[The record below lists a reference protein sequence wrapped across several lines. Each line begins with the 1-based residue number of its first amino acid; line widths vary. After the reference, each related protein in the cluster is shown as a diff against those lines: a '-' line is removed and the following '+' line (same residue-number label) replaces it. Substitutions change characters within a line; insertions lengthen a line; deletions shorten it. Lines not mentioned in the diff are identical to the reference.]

1 MSAGA
6 ERQSRY
12 DAQAVEARWQQRW
25 EEARAFA
32 AHPDPAREPYYVLEM
47 FPYPSGHLH
56 MGHVRN
62 YSIGDVIA
70 RVRRMQGYGVLHPIG
85 WDAFGLPAENAAIKN
100 NVHPARWT
108 YDNIAHMRAQLR
120 RLGFSYD
127 WDREFATCDPEYYRW
142 EQLFF
147 LRMLE
152 RGLAYRKRSVVN
164 WCPQCN
170 TVLANEQVIDGR
182 CWRCDSTV
190 VERDLEQW
198 CFRITAYAE
207 ELLRDLDR
215 LPGWPE
221 RVLTMQRNWIGKSV
235 GAEIRFPLERGGY
248 LTVFTTRPDTL
259 FGVTFMSLAPEHPL
273 VAELVAGTPAEPAV
287 AALAARVRG
296 QDRAER
302 AATKEGVATG
312 TYCRHPVTGA
322 RIPIYVA
329 NFVLMEYGTGAVM
342 AVPAHDQRDFEFAR
356 KYGLPIR
363 VVVQPPGE
371 RLDPATMQ
379 EAWEEPGILVDSGEF
394 NGLESEAAKAR
405 IAEWLAERKQG
416 GPTVSFRLRD
426 WGISRQRYWGAPIPV
441 VYCDGCGVVPVPEQD
456 LPVVLPEDVVLTGV
470 GGSPLASHKAF
481 VETACPRCKKPARRE
496 TDTMDTFV
504 ESSWYFARYV
514 SPRDATTPFD
524 PRELA
529 YWLGTRGVDQ
539 YIGGIEHAI
548 LHLLYSRFLTKVLR
562 DLGFVKLDEPF
573 ASLFTQGMV
582 IKDGFAMSKS
592 RGNVVDPDE
601 LIARYGADT
610 VRLFCLFAAPP
621 ERDLDW
627 SEKGVEWQSRFL
639 NRVWRLV
646 HALLPRLAPPGTP
659 LPEPLSAADREL
671 HRLTHHTIA
680 RVHEDLATRFH
691 FNTAISAIH
700 EHTAGLDAAEEASA
714 PALREAVDALLLLL
728 APLVP
733 HFAAELWE
741 ATGHQGA
748 LDAAPWPAADPAALV
763 RDLVE
768 LPVQVNGK
776 LRGRITVPADAAEGD
791 VVAAALADAQVQSH
805 LGGRPVKRQVVVP
818 GRLVSLVV

>member
-1 MSAGA
+1 
-6 ERQSRY
+6 
-12 DAQAVEARWQQRW
+12 
-25 EEARAFA
+25 
-32 AHPDPAREPYYVLEM
+32 
-47 FPYPSGHLH
+47 
-56 MGHVRN
+56 
-62 YSIGDVIA
+62 
-70 RVRRMQGYGVLHPIG
+70 
-85 WDAFGLPAENAAIKN
+85 
-100 NVHPARWT
+100 
-108 YDNIAHMRAQLR
+108 
-120 RLGFSYD
+120 
-127 WDREFATCDPEYYRW
+127 
-142 EQLFF
+142 
-147 LRMLE
+147 
-152 RGLAYRKRSVVN
+152 
-164 WCPQCN
+164 
-170 TVLANEQVIDGR
+170 
-182 CWRCDSTV
+182 
-190 VERDLEQW
+190 
-198 CFRITAYAE
+198 
-207 ELLRDLDR
+207 
-215 LPGWPE
+215 
-221 RVLTMQRNWIGKSV
+221 
-235 GAEIRFPLERGGY
+235 
-248 LTVFTTRPDTL
+248 
-259 FGVTFMSLAPEHPL
+259 MSLAPEHPL
-273 VAELVAGTPAEPAV
+273 VPELVAGSPAEAEV

-302 AATKEGVATG
+302 AATKEGIATG
-312 TYCRHPVTGA
+312 AYCRHPVTGA

-342 AVPAHDQRDFEFAR
+342 AVPAHDQRDFEFAK

-363 VVVQPPGE
+363 VVVQPPGD
-371 RLDPATMQ
+371 RLDPDRMT
-379 EAWEEPGILVDSGEF
+379 EAWEEPGVLVGSGEF
-394 NGLESEAAKAR
+394 DGLESEAAKAR
-405 IAEWLAERKQG
+405 IAAWLAERKQG
-416 GPTVSFRLRD
+416 GATVSFRLRD

-470 GGSPLASHKAF
+470 GGSPLAAHKAF
-481 VETACPRCKKPARRE
+481 VETACPRCRKAARRE

-524 PRELA
+524 PQELA
-529 YWLGTRGVDQ
+529 YWLGKRGVDQ

-562 DLGFVKLDEPF
+562 DLGFVQLDEPF

-610 VRLFCLFAAPP
+610 VRLFCLFASPP

-627 SEKGVEWQSRFL
+627 SEKGVEGQSRFL

-646 HALLPRLAPPGTP
+646 HGLLPRLAAPGTP
-659 LPEPLSAADREL
+659 LPEPLSPADRDL

-700 EHTAGLDAAEEASA
+700 EHTAGLDAAADASA

-741 ATGHQGA
+741 ITGHADA
-748 LDAAPWPAADPAALV
+748 LDAARWPTADPGALV
-763 RDLVE
+763 RDLIE

-776 LRGRITVPADAAEGD
+776 LRGRITVPADAPESD
-791 VVAAALADAQVQSH
+791 VVAAALGDVQVQSH
-805 LGGRPVKRQVVVP
+805 LAGRPVKRQVVVP